1 MPNAWIGMIELKELA
16 RNATQVVLEVTAM
29 AMADLLNE

>member
-16 RNATQVVLEVTAM
+16 RKATQVVLEVTAM
-29 AMADLLNE
+29 AMADLLKE